1 MSKNVILFGKSAL
14 NRQRFRCS
22 LCKRTFIWKRRY
34 NKIYKEK
41 HWFDLWV
48 KEGYSI
54 RQLCTLSG
62 HSRSKLERIKNY
74 WLERLPKEQ
83 NDYSKNKYIIY
94 DGTYF
99 HKNGCLIS
107 LMDTRTKRI
116 IATMYAYKEG
126 GTIVEPWFKSLK
138 EKGLKPSFIVMDGE
152 QTVMK
157 TIRSIWPQAK
167 IQRCLYHIQREG
179 MRWLR
184 TYPKTAA
191 GKDLRAL
198 LSSLC
203 DINTIKERDRF
214 ISNYKSWITHYKDFV
229 RSLPS
234 GNIAFKDLKRTI
246 ALINNALSDMF
257 HYLKEPKIPGTTNAL
272 EGFYSRLKAD
282 YRRHRGITQQ
292 HKIHYLKWYCYLK
305 K

>member
-1 MSKNVILFGKSAL
+1 MSPNQK
-14 NRQRFRCS
+14 QRFRCS
-22 LCKRTFIWKRRY
+22 DCRRTFIYKCPNTKRS
-34 NKIYKEK
+34 NEK

-48 KEGYSI
+48 KESYSV
-54 RQLCTLSG
+54 RQLCDLSG

-74 WLERLPKEQ
+74 WLDRLPKEQ
-83 NDYSKNKYIIY
+83 DDYSEYKYIIY

-107 LMDTRTKRI
+107 LMDVKKRMI
-116 IATMYAYKEG
+116 ITTMYAHKEG
-126 GTIVEPWFKSLK
+126 GAIVAPWFKKLK
-138 EKGLKPSFIVMDGE
+138 DDGLNPRFVVMDGE

-157 TIRSIWPQAK
+157 TIRAIWPQAK

-191 GKDLRAL
+191 GRALRAL
-198 LSSLC
+198 LSTLC
-203 DINTIKERDRF
+203 NINTIKERNRF
-214 ISNYKSWITHYKDFV
+214 IRSYKAWLDTYRDSV

-246 ALINNALSDMF
+246 GLLNNALPDMF
-257 HYLKEPKIPGTTNAL
+257 HYLKEPIIPGTTNAL
-272 EGFYSRLKAD
+272 ESFYSRLKAD
-282 YRRHRGITQQ
+282 YRRHRGITQK
-292 HKIHYLKWYCYLK
+292 HKIHYLKWYCGLK